1 MGLIQNGYRDTHGCL
16 KFAGAGFSNGAY
28 PAVHHYNFSQ
38 TGRKRNLTA
47 GEGITDKK
55 TSVPVGYRPPDCW
68 LMAQKTGGMGVTGR
82 QIEGT
87 GAISGGNL
95 AGGLNG
101 ETTIAGTGGLSA
113 DMSLI
118 IIAIATLSGTGG
130 LTVDATGSI
139 TASADLTGSST
150 MSAPLGAI
158 VGAVAE
164 LAGTGGVSGTLRGDG
179 YMSSDIAPATTVS
192 ASVIATAVW
201 DYVDRTLTASGALTT
216 EEHEQLMKTLTTA
229 KFMGLK

>member
-1 MGLIQNGYRDTHGCL
+1 MSYKITNNQRIGVELDDQTTDMQNWLTVP
-16 KFAGAGFSNGAY
+16 AGFDGQDYHA
-28 PAVHHYNFSQ
+28 FSVD
-38 TGRKRNLTA
+38 A
-47 GEGITDKK
+47 D
-55 TSVPVGYRPPDCW
+55 
-68 LMAQKTGGMGVTGR
+68 GR
-82 QIEGT
+82 QASKQYIWDT
-87 GAISGGNL
+87 DSLQWVAGNS

-179 YMSSDIAPATTVS
+179 YMSSDIAPATTV
-192 ASVIATAVW
+192 AADVIARAVW